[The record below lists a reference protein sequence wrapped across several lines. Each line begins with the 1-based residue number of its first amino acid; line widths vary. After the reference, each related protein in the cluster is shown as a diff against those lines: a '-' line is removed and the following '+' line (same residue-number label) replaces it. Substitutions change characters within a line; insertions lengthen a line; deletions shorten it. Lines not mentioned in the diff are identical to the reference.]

1 MIATEAQFSG
11 RVFDTVGVAYLRL
24 ENIVADDYT
33 TSVRAAMDAL
43 FKSSSICIQPG
54 ALVGCMQELAIQH
67 LRIQML
73 HSFL

>member
-33 TSVRAAMDAL
+33 TDAL